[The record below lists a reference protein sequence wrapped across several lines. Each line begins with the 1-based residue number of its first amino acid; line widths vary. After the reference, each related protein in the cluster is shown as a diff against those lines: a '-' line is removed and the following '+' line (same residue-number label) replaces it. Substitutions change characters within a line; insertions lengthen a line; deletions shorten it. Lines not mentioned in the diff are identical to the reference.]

1 MYRFLA
7 VVVFSLSLIF
17 IAKSVVSSSDV
28 VTFHLSEMGTE
39 VICLRDVVN
48 ITDIKVSST
57 QNIEKL
63 EYSLD
68 GGNSWVS
75 LEPLDAYREATFNLP
90 EVPFDVGLFVFKLR
104 VLAGGQTYMSEEKY
118 IPTSCGEAVIFG
130 YYFEDNGESAIVT
143 QSGDILSNPN
153 HELQIFVETSYVIS
167 KVNIASGEEL
177 IGLNY
182 DYSTKLWSGVIPES
196 ALSEGENN
204 LEIIGE
210 TEGDYVKKRL
220 PIIFN
225 TKSYISELRE
235 LNGDYGVYYFNGYE
249 WKLMEYASEDMEY
262 PIFTLLPGKY
272 YIKVQQDSTWFYSSI
287 FEIEEKTIVAVS
299 GNENVLP
306 VFFQWLERYFSSLE
320 VSLFD
325 SSFYTTEKYEEP
337 YFSEF
342 GEFLENPNKN
352 GVLMYI
358 NRWNPWYRQT
368 LKILE
373 KFGSSYDIIL
383 ITDENNFSHLSS
395 TLEVYSENVELH
407 KVEDSLLLRKFL
419 SYQPQIVFYDSSSE
433 SFHVTYS
440 LQSFVNLL
448 NNF

>member
-1 MYRFLA
+1 MYRFLLIF
-7 VVVFSLSLIF
+7 VFSLSLVF
-17 IAKSVVSSSDV
+17 IAKTVVSSSDA
-28 VTFHLSEMGTE
+28 VTFHLSEMETE
-39 VICLRDVVN
+39 VICLSDVVN
-48 ITDIKVSST
+48 ITGIKVSST

-68 GGNSWVS
+68 GGSSWVA
-75 LEPLDAYREATFNLP
+75 LEPLDTYKEVTFNLP

-104 VLAGGQTYMSEEKY
+104 VLAGGQTYLSEERY
-118 IPTSCGEAVIFG
+118 IPTSCGEAVILG

-153 HELQIFVETSYVIS
+153 HELEIFVETSYVVS
-167 KVNIASGEEL
+167 KVDVSLGEEL
-177 IGLNY
+177 VNLNY
-182 DYSTKLWSGVIPES
+182 DYSTKLWSGVIPEEF
-196 ALSEGENN
+196 LSEGENN

-210 TEGDYVKKRL
+210 TQGDYVKKRL
-220 PIIFN
+220 PMIFN
-225 TKSYISELRE
+225 TKSYVSELQE
-235 LNGDYGVYYFNGYE
+235 LSGGYEVHYFNGYE
-249 WKLMEYASEDMEY
+249 WKLMEYEGGVMNY

-272 YIKVQQDSTWFYSSI
+272 YIKVQQNHSWFYSTI

-320 VSLFD
+320 VVLFD
-325 SSFYTTEKYEEP
+325 SSFYSMQKNEEL

-342 GEFLENPNKN
+342 EEFLESSNRD

-373 KFGSSYDIIL
+373 MFGSNYDIVL

-395 TLEVYSENVELH
+395 TLEVYAENVELH
-407 KVEDSLLLRKFL
+407 RIEDSLLLRKFL
-419 SYQPQIVFYDSSSE
+419 SYQPQIVFYNSSSK
-433 SFHVTYS
+433 SFHVSYS